1 MSKLEKSEKPQ
12 KVEPLCC
19 PICGIGTNYTY
30 RLVESSGNDA
40 LWYQCNCGV
49 IFQEKEPSHSGYNK
63 EYITNYKDY
72 KYRYYA
78 QIHAAKTY
86 ASVIEETTYGRRMLD
101 VGFNLQDNMN
111 FFRERGWIANGI
123 DINKEVDKIGNTF
136 IGKFEEFPFKDE
148 YNLIWMS
155 HVLEHFN
162 NPLQAMKKAYDLLS
176 EDGVLYIATPDVDFI
191 TKTGLSGF
199 PHWKK
204 DEHYILWN
212 ERALVRELERIG
224 FNIIL
229 KKRNFCSRFVSWY
242 DCHIIAQKRYY

>member
-1 MSKLEKSEKPQ
+1 MNKSEKSEKSQGIKPQ
-12 KVEPLCC
+12 PC
-19 PICGIGTNYTY
+19 PICNVSTNYQY
-30 RLVESSGNDA
+30 RLVDDKDKGAS
-40 LWYQCNCGV
+40 WYQCSCGI
-49 IFQEKEPSHSGYNK
+49 IFQENVPSHTGYNK
-63 EYITNYKDY
+63 QYITNYINY
-72 KYRYYA
+72 KYKHYA
-78 QIHAAKTY
+78 QIHEAKTY
-86 ASVIEETTYGRRMLD
+86 TPIIEETTYGRRMLD

-123 DINKEVDKIGNTF
+123 DVNKEVEKLGNTF

-162 NPLQAMKKAYDLLS
+162 NPLQALQKAYDLMP
-176 EDGVLYIATPDVDFI
+176 EDGVLYIATPDIDFI

-204 DEHYILWN
+204 DEHYTLWS

-224 FNIIL
+224 FNIVL
-229 KKRNFCSRFVSWY
+229 KKRNFCSRYISWF
-242 DCHIIAQKRYY
+242 DVHIICQKRYY